1 MIDRLNATLRGRYRV
16 EDLLGRGGM
25 ATVYRA
31 VDLRHERVVAI
42 KVMNP
47 DITETIGRDRFLRE
61 IRVTAGLS
69 HPHILPLFDSGDAD
83 GLLFYVMPFVEGM
96 TLRQRLTTREP
107 LPLDEVRKIVRDV
120 ADALSYAASRGVVHR
135 DIKPENILLA
145 GYSLDNER
153 AAWNTLVADF
163 GIAGS
168 TTTRG
173 EQLTGTGIAVGSP
186 QYMSP
191 EQALGDRVDQR
202 TDIWSLGCVTYEM
215 LEGTPLR
222 GVPTFRRA
230 GTSEAM
236 TRAVLRAL
244 ANDPGERFADARDLA
259 DAIEDRPRKA
269 SNRAVRVLTLFGGG
283 VLIAMAVA
291 LALGTWRRVPARRS
305 GVTKDTLALALYDR
319 GQANVK
325 ARTIR
330 EAFDAFSG
338 AIERDSGFALAWA
351 GLARSAQLAVVIG
364 SPIPG
369 RSPDSLVSLALAASR
384 RAVTLDSTAAEVWLT
399 RARVMETVEPT
410 SRAAVLSDLKRAL
423 SADSMNGDA
432 WFALARARDDLL
444 DTTAA
449 RAAYERAVRLAPTNV
464 EAITF
469 FALHYHYADQPSPG
483 IKWADS
489 ALAIDPT
496 NVVARDAATI
506 LAIETNDPRA
516 AEQHLLALERLT
528 RGRNRVTPLTR
539 AARLAASRGD
549 IPAARRYARAAEQL
563 VDSATLTTRE
573 SAMLGDAFSAAG
585 DTARAYRWLAAY
597 APRNDLHFQLH
608 LRRDPELAWILDAR
622 YSALLS
628 R

>member
-1 MIDRLNATLRGRYRV
+1 
-16 EDLLGRGGM
+16 
-25 ATVYRA
+25 
-31 VDLRHERVVAI
+31 
-42 KVMNP
+42 
-47 DITETIGRDRFLRE
+47 
-61 IRVTAGLS
+61 VT
-69 HPHILPLFDSGDAD
+69 
-83 GLLFYVMPFVEGM
+83 
-96 TLRQRLTTREP
+96 
-107 LPLDEVRKIVRDV
+107 
-120 ADALSYAASRGVVHR
+120 
-135 DIKPENILLA
+135 
-145 GYSLDNER
+145 
-153 AAWNTLVADF
+153 
-163 GIAGS
+163 
-168 TTTRG
+168 
-173 EQLTGTGIAVGSP
+173 
-186 QYMSP
+186 
-191 EQALGDRVDQR
+191 
-202 TDIWSLGCVTYEM
+202 
-215 LEGTPLR
+215 
-222 GVPTFRRA
+222 
-230 GTSEAM
+230 
-236 TRAVLRAL
+236 
-244 ANDPGERFADARDLA
+244 
-259 DAIEDRPRKA
+259 
-269 SNRAVRVLTLFGGG
+269 
-283 VLIAMAVA
+283 
-291 LALGTWRRVPARRS
+291 
-305 GVTKDTLALALYDR
+305 
-319 GQANVK
+319 
-325 ARTIR
+325 
-330 EAFDAFSG
+330 
-338 AIERDSGFALAWA
+338 
-351 GLARSAQLAVVIG
+351 G

-423 SADSMNGDA
+423 AADSMNGDA

-489 ALAIDPT
+489 ALAMDPT

-506 LAIETNDPRA
+506 LAIETNDARA

-528 RGRNRVTPLTR
+528 HGRNRVTPLTR

-608 LRRDPELAWILDAR
+608 LRRDPELAWILDPR

>member
-1 MIDRLNATLRGRYRV
+1 MIDRLNAALRGRYRV
-16 EDLLGRGGM
+16 EELVERGGM

-47 DITETIGRDRFLRE
+47 EFAETVGRDRFLRE

-96 TLRQRLTTREP
+96 TLRQRLATREP
-107 LPLDEVRKIVRDV
+107 LPLDDVRKIVREV
-120 ADALSYAASRGVVHR
+120 ADALSYAANRGVVHR

-145 GYSLDNER
+145 DYSLDNER
-153 AAWNTLVADF
+153 ASWNTLVADF

-191 EQALGDRVDQR
+191 EQAFGDRVDQR
-202 TDIWSLGCVTYEM
+202 TDVWSLGCVTYEM
-215 LEGTPLR
+215 LEGRSLR
-222 GVPTFRRA
+222 GLPTFTRA
-230 GTSEAM
+230 GTTEAM
-236 TRAVLRAL
+236 TRAILRAL
-244 ANDPGERFADARDLA
+244 AHDPDGRFADARDLA
-259 DAIEDRPRKA
+259 DAIEDRPRRA
-269 SNRAVRVLTLFGGG
+269 SNPAVRVLTLFGGG

-291 LALGTWRRVPARRS
+291 LALGTWRHAPARRS

-423 SADSMNGDA
+423 AADSMNGDA

-489 ALAIDPT
+489 ALAMDPT

-528 RGRNRVTPLTR
+528 HGRNRVTPLTR